1 MPSDAA
7 LQQALAPV
15 ARELVDRHLSN
26 AREWFPHEYVPWE
39 RGRDFASGY
48 EWEPAES
55 PMSEPVRSALFVNLL
70 TEDNLPHYFWTID
83 RTFGGD
89 VDDVWGEW
97 TRRWTAEE
105 GRHSIVIRDYLT
117 VTRAIDPIALERGRM
132 VQVAKGQVPMF
143 DSVAEG
149 LAYVALQELAT
160 RVSHANTGR
169 MIDDDIGRKI
179 MARVSGDEMLH
190 HVFYRDLMG
199 ALLELD
205 VSTAVVAIDEN
216 VRGFA
221 MPGTGIPGFD
231 SHARAIAAAGI
242 YDLAVFHD
250 SILQPVVIEG
260 WRLPDLTGLSAEA
273 EQARARCLAHIERV
287 GRAGRHLAEKRE
299 AKKAERDQKGNAA

>member
-7 LQQALAPV
+7 LKQALTPV

-26 AREWFPHEYVPWE
+26 APEWFPHEYVPWG
-39 RGRDFASGY
+39 RGRDFDEGY

-55 PMSEPVRSALFVNLL
+55 TMSEAVRSALFVNLL

-89 VDDVWGEW
+89 ADDVWGEW

-117 VTRAIDPIALERGRM
+117 ITRAIDPVDLERGRM
-132 VQVAKGQVPMF
+132 IQVAKGQVPMF
-143 DSVAEG
+143 DTVAEG
-149 LAYVALQELAT
+149 LTYVAVQELAT
-160 RVSHANTGR
+160 RISHANTGR
-169 MIDDDIGRKI
+169 LMDEKVGHKI

-190 HVFYRDLMG
+190 HVFYRDLVSS
-199 ALLELD
+199 LIELD
-205 VSTAVVAIDEN
+205 VSTAVLAIDET

-231 SHARAIAAAGI
+231 SHSRAIAAAGI

-250 SILQPVVIEG
+250 SILQPVVIEAWG
-260 WRLPDLTGLSAEA
+260 LTEITGLSDEA
-273 EQARARCLAHIERV
+273 EQARDRCLAHIERV
-287 GRAGRHLAEKRE
+287 GRLGRRLVEKRD
-299 AKKAERDQKGNAA
+299 AKSVSVAATG